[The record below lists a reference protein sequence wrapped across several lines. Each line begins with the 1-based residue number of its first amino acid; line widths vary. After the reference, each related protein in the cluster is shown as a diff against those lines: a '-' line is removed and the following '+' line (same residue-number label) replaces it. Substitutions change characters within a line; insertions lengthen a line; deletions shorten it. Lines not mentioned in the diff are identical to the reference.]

1 MSNYLLIE
9 SRDPFESRGFAQRTE
24 LAAALKADGA
34 GVTIFLVE
42 NGVLAARATAKLREF
57 DKLAKS
63 GVEILA
69 DEFALRERGIAA
81 GSVAGAVTPSKLD
94 VLIARLGA
102 GAKAIW
108 N

>member
-1 MSNYLLIE
+1 MANYLLIE
-9 SRDPFESRGFAQRTE
+9 SRDPFESKGFAQRSE
-24 LAAALKADGA
+24 LASLLIADGS

-42 NGVLAARATAKLREF
+42 NGVLAARASAKLREL

-69 DEFALRERGIAA
+69 DEFALKERGIAA
-81 GSVAGAVTPSKLD
+81 GDIASAVKPSKVD
-94 VLIARLGA
+94 ALISRLAA